1 MNRVAAANFL
11 GVSLRTFQRYV
22 QDGKIAFQQVNGRPD
37 FMEEELSR
45 FRIESGTP
53 IHVPRKEVS
62 REILDIL
69 NERKFD
75 CIDQHLEAIAH
86 YYRLSSL
93 QQKLVLTLS
102 EAQEI
107 SGLSQSFLV
116 SKIHLGNLKARKLGQ
131 GWKVRL
137 SDLQKFIDLEFMY

>member
-62 REILDIL
+62 REIFS
-69 NERKFD
+69 RPKTF
-75 CIDQHLEAIAH
+75 AIA
-86 YYRLSSL
+86 
-93 QQKLVLTLS
+93 
-102 EAQEI
+102 
-107 SGLSQSFLV
+107 
-116 SKIHLGNLKARKLGQ
+116 LKNR
-131 GWKVRL
+131 
-137 SDLQKFIDLEFMY
+137 F